1 MKKIIITFLMCCP
14 LMCAAQS
21 EWEAPVTNQNNVT
34 KEVKDTAKKSHKA
47 EAKKKTIDAKNIKDW
62 KYIQKGAVPE
72 IEGKV
77 VFTHDVDVNGKNAQE
92 IYDIVYA
99 TLDSLTKKPEQINS
113 SIALIN
119 RKAHSIVAR
128 YQEWLEFSKSF
139 ISLDRTEIK
148 YQLVANIADN
158 SLKLKMTRLYYNYE
172 EGRSTG
178 FKDAAENVI
187 TDKIALTKKKNGLA
201 KIFGKFRK
209 GTINRKDQIFSE
221 IAELVKK

>member
-1 MKKIIITFLMCCP
+1 MCCP

-47 EAKKKTIDAKNIKDW
+47 DAKTKTLDTKNIKDW

-72 IEGKV
+72 VDGKV

-139 ISLDRTEIK
+139 ISLDRTKFSYTI
-148 YQLVANIADN
+148 IATCSDN
-158 SLKLKMTRLYYNYE
+158 HLCLKLQRISYNYE
-172 EGRSTG
+172 EERQSG
-178 FKDAAENVI
+178 FKTTAEKWI
-187 TDKIALTKKKNGLA
+187 TDKYAVNKKRTKLITGPAKFRRKTIDRKNG
-201 KIFGKFRK
+201 IFKYITEK
-209 GTINRKDQIFSE
+209 
-221 IAELVKK
+221 VKQQ